1 MARLPFRISASI
13 RRWYARRY
21 PPLTRFRMMNLSD
34 YDERPRGPG
43 WFDSSWDLGQGL
55 EMQEVQPGEPG
66 FVLWIEAMTREV
78 LVGQATGLH
87 DVACAHSI
95 EFVIDDREDLA
106 SRAPTAPCT
115 TEEDV
120 LSAADPELDARE
132 WTPPGIEEAL
142 ELELVPI

>member
-1 MARLPFRISASI
+1 MTRLPFRISASI

-21 PPLTRFRMMNLSD
+21 PTMKRFRMMNLSD

-55 EMQEVQPGEPG
+55 ETQEVQPGEPG
-66 FVLWIEAMTREV
+66 FALWIEAMTRDV
-78 LVGQATGLH
+78 TVGHASGSH
-87 DVACAHSI
+87 DAACAHSI
-95 EFVIDDREDLA
+95 EFVIDEREDLA
-106 SRAPTAPCT
+106 PRAPTAPCG

-120 LSAADPELDARE
+120 LNVADPELDATE
-132 WTPPGIEEAL
+132 WAPPAIGSAL

>member
-21 PPLTRFRMMNLSD
+21 PPQTRFRMMNLSD

-55 EMQEVQPGEPG
+55 EAQEVQPGEPG
-66 FVLWIEAMTREV
+66 FVLWIEAMSREV
-78 LVGQATGLH
+78 PVGQATGLH
-87 DVACAHSI
+87 DVDCGHAI

-106 SRAPTAPCT
+106 SRAPTAPCAAAQ
-115 TEEDV
+115 DGRN
-120 LSAADPELDARE
+120 AADPELDDRE
-132 WTPPGIEEAL
+132 WAPPEMEKAL